1 MKKEEMIDRA
11 TVIDRIADV
20 RRFIDSNPLI
30 TEDEKKRAFY
40 VLGLVENSV
49 NRIPAVIVGKI
60 KEDA

>member
-1 MKKEEMIDRA
+1 MKREETIDRA

-30 TEDEKKRAFY
+30 PEDEKKRAFY
-40 VLGLVENSV
+40 VLGLVENGV
-49 NRIPAVIVGKI
+49 YRIPAVTVAKI